1 MSESVPYM
9 TAEIGVLQS
18 QQIEHVLLI
27 YTDKKVLQIERGHL
41 SITLKTLDVCG
52 FSFKSIVP
60 LGDSENLHLLISF

>member
-1 MSESVPYM
+1 MNDSVPYM
-9 TAEIGVLQS
+9 TGEIGVLQS

-41 SITLKTLDVCG
+41 SITLKTLDACG

-60 LGDSENLHLLISF
+60 LEDNENLHLLISF